1 MAGWPGPWRALALP
15 VGLAV
20 ALHVL
25 WLAGASLL
33 ESRRPAPAVLA
44 SGDDTSELLR
54 FSRRASSLSG
64 PLSGQG
70 QLRGQAANLSLV
82 PLPLDSTL
90 PPPPPDLAFTGRGLM
105 PPGGKPA
112 SGGARVALPH
122 SPSGSSA
129 PTTPPPLRLGELVP
143 AERAS
148 LEGLPSD
155 PLVAFKLAAALG
167 ASSGGT
173 ADSTGPDQAAEA
185 ITRRHLK
192 LTAGGEKPFLLLWK
206 QGRPLTPRP
215 AALTDLPEGA
225 EVRSLPLAAL
235 RRQGLSQ
242 PHGLS
247 ISYGTTLLLLWV
259 EGDELWLIQQK
270 T

>member
-1 MAGWPGPWRALALP
+1 MARWPGPWRALALP

-25 WLAGASLL
+25 WLAGASLV
-33 ESRRPAPAVLA
+33 EARRPAPAVLA
-44 SGDDTSELLR
+44 SGDDTPELLR
-54 FSRRASSLSG
+54 FSRRASSVSG
-64 PLSGQG
+64 PLTGQG
-70 QLRGQAANLSLV
+70 QAPNLSLV

-105 PPGGKPA
+105 LPGGKPA
-112 SGGARVALPH
+112 SGRARVALPH
-122 SPSGSSA
+122 SPSGSSEPSA
-129 PTTPPPLRLGELVP
+129 PPPLRLGELVP
-143 AERAS
+143 ADRAS

-155 PLVAFKLAAALG
+155 PLLAFKLAAVLVASAGG
-167 ASSGGT
+167 A
-173 ADSTGPDQAAEA
+173 ADSPGPDQAAEA
-185 ITRRHLK
+185 IARRHLK

-206 QGRPLTPRP
+206 QGRPLAPRP
-215 AALTDLPEGA
+215 AALTDLPEGV

-259 EGDELWLIQQK
+259 DGDELWLIQQK